1 MPAITLDVS
10 VVDGSSN
17 KIHPNPIYPISTPFN
32 LPAELTG
39 AVNSPVNISSILSGQ
54 VGAPIAL
61 TPINSVDLLAPVN
74 ITEETAA
81 SIAVP
86 ADITDQAR
94 VDISAPVDIAEVA
107 PANLSSP
114 VNITEETSA
123 SIALPV
129 DITEQA
135 ISAVAIPASIAE
147 LAVGPIS
154 IPSDITEE
162 SALNISLPVS
172 IAELSAG
179 TLSIPVDI
187 AELSTGAIAIPAD
200 ITELAS
206 GTVLAPTSIAE
217 ETPTTISAP
226 IDITELTPATVTV
239 PVDITEEAA
248 ANLIAP
254 ISITEQAALTLAAPV
269 DITEIA
275 PASLAIPTAIT
286 ANALDPES
294 PPFALNHARI
304 LYNSVLAGSAT
315 FTNNGVNPSY
325 PLIPNTAQRWTTAVN
340 SFIKFT
346 MPVNNNVDTV
356 CIGAHNLPSGGYSV
370 QVLYRN
376 TDGGT
381 LTSFAASMTPTDNN
395 AIMFHRSSAVSAKV
409 IEVYIT
415 SGSGSA
421 FIGSI
426 YAGIAMQ
433 MQRPFFGGHTPTVLA
448 RQADYYGSMS
458 ESGNFIGVEVRRR
471 SIESGADWKNLTDT
485 WYRQYF
491 VPFLTSAEIL
501 PFYFAWN
508 LLQYPHDVAYC
519 KNITNIA
526 PSYSGQRDLMTVS
539 IPLVGIA

>member
-10 VVDGSSN
+10 VVDGSNN

-32 LPAELTG
+32 LPAELVS
-39 AVNSPVNISSILSGQ
+39 AVNSPIDISSILSGQ
-54 VGAPIAL
+54 VGAPVVVASL
-61 TPINSVDLLAPVN
+61 DSVDLLAPVN
-74 ITEETAA
+74 IAEETAA

-86 ADITDQAR
+86 IDITDQAS
-94 VDISAPVDIAEVA
+94 VDISAPVDVTELAAATVSSPISITELAAV
-107 PANLSSP
+107 NLSNP

-123 SIALPV
+123 TVATPSNITELAAGSIAIPV

-135 ISAVAIPASIAE
+135 S
-147 LAVGPIS
+147 
-154 IPSDITEE
+154 
-162 SALNISLPVS
+162 
-172 IAELSAG
+172 
-179 TLSIPVDI
+179 
-187 AELSTGAIAIPAD
+187 
-200 ITELAS
+200 
-206 GTVLAPTSIAE
+206 
-217 ETPTTISAP
+217 
-226 IDITELTPATVTV
+226 
-239 PVDITEEAA
+239 

-254 ISITEQAALTLAAPV
+254 ISIAEQAVSTVAAPV

-304 LYNSVLAGSAT
+304 LYNSVLTGSAT
-315 FTNNGVNPSY
+315 STDNGVNPSY

-346 MPVNNNVDTV
+346 MPVNNNIDTV
-356 CIGAHNLPSGGYSV
+356 CIGAHNLPSGGYTV
-370 QVLYRN
+370 QVFYRN

-381 LTSFAASMTPTDNN
+381 LISFASSMIPTDNN
-395 AIMFHRSSAVSAKV
+395 AIMFHRASLVSAKV

-508 LLQYPHDVAYC
+508 LLEYPHDVAYC